1 MKRLHKAIISFG
13 FAIMLVAAYGSALAA
28 TPSQQQRLLSG
39 TIIGVDRASRTITVR
54 ETASNQ
60 ITKVQIP
67 QRRRV
72 RTAHQSSAFAD
83 FEQLQTGMVV
93 RDVLVY

>member
-13 FAIMLVAAYGSALAA
+13 FAIMLVAASGSAFAV
-28 TPSQQQRLLSG
+28 THSQQDRIVTG
-39 TIIGVDRASRTITVR
+39 TILSVDRIARTITVR

-60 ITKVQIP
+60 VTKIQIP
-67 QRRRV
+67 ARRRV
-72 RTAHQSSAFAD
+72 RTTQQGNTFAD
-83 FEQLQTGMVV
+83 FEQLQAGMVV